1 MANEIT
7 VTTSLRWSKGGA
19 AISGTASNTY
29 DQVGEQAIE
38 SVQIIGATSEAINLG
53 DVVTV
58 GYMLFK
64 NLNASGGATIH
75 ISTLNPAVAGTTNYS
90 LTPGDAVS
98 VIGVQTAWWAISST
112 GSSNLLVIAIE
123 T

>member
-19 AISGTASNTY
+19 AISGTASRTF

-38 SVQIIGATSEAINLG
+38 SVQIIGASSEQVSLG
-53 DVVTV
+53 DVTTV

-64 NLNASGGATIH
+64 NMNASGGATIH
-75 ISTLNPAVAGTTNYS
+75 VSTLTPAVANTSNYS
-90 LTPGDAVS
+90 LTPGDAVA
-98 VIGVQTAWWAISST
+98 VIGSQVNWYAISSS